1 MNITSKLPTTGTSIF
16 SVMSALAAEH
26 QAINLSQGF
35 PNYSCPQ
42 RIIDLVNEYM
52 CKGFNQY
59 APMPG
64 IVELRKVLAAKA
76 NHLYQTDIDF
86 NEEITITAGGT
97 QAIFTAINSVIREGD
112 EVILFEPAYDSYAPA
127 IKLSGGIPKYIELEF
142 PDYTINWKHVARI
155 INSKTKMIIIN
166 NPNNPATRI
175 LKAED
180 IKMLEKLT
188 AGTDIIILSDEVY
201 EHLVFDKHKHL
212 SLLRYPKLHERSFV
226 VFSFGKTY
234 HVTGWKIGYCIAP
247 PTLMREFRKAHQ
259 FQVFSV
265 NTPLQYALAQ
275 YIQECDDYVKLPELY
290 QKKRD
295 YFLQGIKNSRFEI
308 LPCEG
313 SYFQLVSFKHISDEN
328 DYDFAIRLTKE
339 KKIASIPLSA
349 FYSKNTD
356 HKILR
361 FCFAKTE
368 DVLDQGIEIINTI

>member
-64 IVELRKVLAAKA
+64 IVELRKVLASKA

-112 EVILFEPAYDSYAPA
+112 EVILFEPAYDSYSPA

-142 PDYTINWKHVARI
+142 PDYSINWNHVARL
-155 INSKTKMIIIN
+155 INAKTKMIIIN

-175 LKAED
+175 LKAD
-180 IKMLEKLT
+180 DMKMLEKLT

-212 SLLRYPKLHERSFV
+212 SILCYPKLRQRSFV
-226 VFSFGKTY
+226 IFSFGKTY
-234 HVTGWKIGYCIAP
+234 HVTGWKMGYCIAP
-247 PTLMREFRKAHQ
+247 GIVMREFRKAHQ

-265 NTPLQYALAQ
+265 NTPLQFALAQ
-275 YIQECDDYVKLPELY
+275 YMQESDDYMKLPDFY

-295 YFLQGIKNSRFEI
+295 YFLKGISSSRFEI

-313 SYFQLVSFKHISDEN
+313 SYFQLVSFKNISDEN

-356 HKILR
+356 HKVLR